1 MEYFMTKDLKMLL
14 QNIKDLPLFT
24 KDC

>member
-1 MEYFMTKDLKMLL
+1 MTKDLKMLL